1 MSYIQSPGFARKALA
16 LAIAALAPPVLA
28 QEVPYEPTDI
38 ADPIVVTATR
48 MPTRYNKLISDVTVV
63 DQETIRDYSPAEPIT
78 DILANQPG
86 ITVRSNGGIGTN
98 ATVQIRGASNAQ
110 TILLVDGLRLNSAT
124 TGAPPWASAADAGT
138 ISSRAWPRTR
148 RSTVM
153 RTIIIAAAPPCPSCQ
168 KSKSL
173 V

>member
-1 MSYIQSPGFARKALA
+1 MSSFIQNPGVALTALA
-16 LAIAALAPPVLA
+16 LAIASLSNQSLA
-28 QEVPYEPTDI
+28 QEVPNEPTDI

-48 MPTRYNKLISDVTVV
+48 VPTRYNKLISDVTVV

-86 ITVRSNGGIGTN
+86 ITVRSNGGLGTN

-124 TGAPPWASAADAGT
+124 TGAPRNAS
-138 ISSRAWPRTR
+138 
-148 RSTVM
+148 
-153 RTIIIAAAPPCPSCQ
+153 
-168 KSKSL
+168 
-173 V
+173 